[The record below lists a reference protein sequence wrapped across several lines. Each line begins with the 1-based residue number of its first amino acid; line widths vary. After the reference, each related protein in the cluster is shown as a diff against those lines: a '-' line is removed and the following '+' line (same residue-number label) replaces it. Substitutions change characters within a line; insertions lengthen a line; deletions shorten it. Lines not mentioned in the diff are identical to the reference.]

1 MSSAQ
6 KIIYNHSKK
15 KRSAA
20 QTQFKKKNVVI
31 IISAP
36 TLFIQ
41 SSNDV
46 VDVVRKES
54 SAVQDGG
61 QHGCNGSAGHRL
73 VVRVFVH
80 LKGEKAL
87 EQLCF
92 SKTMLTESPEVGV
105 DDSLLYYPSCN
116 VKSFCTSPLVW
127 HQLFLSESGSRHGNH
142 CSQLQLCQSCKRR
155 TFWSIYYLS
164 GSFIPRKQQLIFGTK
179 KKKCTHY

>member
-20 QTQFKKKNVVI
+20 QTQFKKNVVI

-116 VKSFCTSPLVW
+116 VKSFCTTSPLVW

-155 TFWSIYYLS
+155 TF
-164 GSFIPRKQQLIFGTK
+164 
-179 KKKCTHY
+179 